1 MPGID
6 YRQLRARVSMRQVLT
21 LLGFQPTH
29 VRGDQVRGPCPLHGG
44 LEKSQIPTSLQRAG
58 HRASAPASTRGESA
72 PFSAHLEK
80 HVYRCFACGSQGNQL
95 DLWAA
100 AQRLPLHAAA
110 LDLCQAARVSPPW
123 LTDPNP

>member
-6 YRQLRARVSMRQVLT
+6 YQQLRARVSMRDVLT
-21 LLGFQPTH
+21 LLGFQPTR
-29 VRGDQVRGPCPLHGG
+29 VRGVQVRGPCPLHDRRH
-44 LEKSQIPTSLQRAG
+44 EPTSL
-58 HRASAPASTRGESA
+58 PRGGRHGSA

-80 HVYRCFACGSQGNQL
+80 HVYHCFVCGSQGNQL

-100 AQRLPLHAAA
+100 VRNLSLHAAA
-110 LDLCQAARVSPPW
+110 LDLCQAARLPPLW

>member
-6 YRQLRARVSMRQVLT
+6 YRQLRARIPLREVLT

-29 VRGDQVRGPCPLHGG
+29 VCGAQVRGPCPLHGD
-44 LEKSQIPTSLQRAG
+44 SQDPTSLRPLG
-58 HRASAPASTRGESA
+58 HRASA

-80 HVYRCFACGSQGNQL
+80 HIYRCFVCGSQGNQL

-100 AQRLPLHAAA
+100 ARRLPLHAAA
-110 LDLCQAARVSPPW
+110 LDLCQAAHLSPPW